1 MSAHFIRVEH
11 QVSSPGIGTA
21 DTGIRYQCIPKHKP
35 GYLWVFVC
43 GRGRGV
49 AGGAGLLG
57 LGGVQGRFPPV
68 PRAPPVALPLPLGVF
83 GSAAAA
89 VSPLLVQL
97 NLAKGGTGTVT
108 PGRRWFESIS

>member
-1 MSAHFIRVEH
+1 MYTHNCR
-11 QVSSPGIGTA
+11 QCGGIGTRCTSRA
-21 DTGIRYQCIPKHKP
+21 PSVSASL

-43 GRGRGV
+43 GWRRGV

-57 LGGVQGRFPPV
+57 LGGVQGWLPPV
-68 PRAPPVALPLPLGVF
+68 PRGPPMALPLPLGVF

-97 NLAKGGTGTVT
+97 NLAKVGAGTDN
-108 PGRRWFESIS
+108 WYKYD